1 MSAAQDHPPAWSPL
15 PPPPPTTRRSAG
27 LVAGLI
33 ALLLVFGSIGLV
45 AARQSGQSRNGASS
59 PESAVT
65 GLLAALNH
73 DPIDAAT
80 LKRASR
86 WLTGE
91 ERLLVQTDADR
102 FVQLAN
108 GQHGIPGGGLGQFA
122 IGADDLGFRR
132 AGGSGGSGDVA
143 VLEAVSGDV
152 TVRASGT
159 GRLRLSLDEARK
171 RLAQQTHGAVSS
183 IRAVTVRSG
192 GRWYVS
198 LLATLLE
205 YSRLPQVSGPPDY
218 SQLSQPAIP
227 GAASPVEAVQRL
239 FASVSDQTGE
249 PADALVPEERNALR
263 AYVLKRGL
271 SSTAEI
277 HRLLGPDGVVFGSG
291 KARVRGSAETI
302 APGVA
307 AVPITDLGQDSTMV
321 TIERDGTWYASMVF
335 TVGDLLLTSAE
346 REHS

>member
-65 GLLAALNH
+65 GLLAALDH

-86 WLTGE
+86 FLTGE

-108 GQHGIPGGGLGQFA
+108 GEHGIPGGGLGQFA
-122 IGADDLGFRR
+122 IGADNLGFRR
-132 AGGSGGSGDVA
+132 AAGTGDVA

-183 IRAVTVRSG
+183 IRAVTIRSG

-227 GAASPVEAVQRL
+227 GTASPVEGVQRL
-239 FASVSDQTGE
+239 VAAMSDQTGE

-263 AYVLKRGL
+263 AYVLRRGL

-277 HRLLGPDGVVFGSG
+277 ARLLNPDGVMLRSD
-291 KARVRGSAETI
+291 KLKVRGSAETI

-307 AVPITDLGQDSTMV
+307 AVPFTNFGQDSTMV
-321 TIERDGTWYASMVF
+321 AIERDGTWYASMVF
-335 TVGDLLLTSAE
+335 TGVDLLLTSAE

>member
-15 PPPPPTTRRSAG
+15 PPPPPTARRGAG

-33 ALLLVFGSIGLV
+33 ALVLVFGSIGLV

-65 GLLAALNH
+65 GLLAALDH

-102 FVQLAN
+102 FVELAN
-108 GQHGIPGGGLGQFA
+108 GDRGIPRGGLAQFA
-122 IGADDLGFRR
+122 IGADDLAFRR
-132 AGGSGGSGDVA
+132 DGGAGDVA
-143 VLEAVSGDV
+143 VLEAVSGNV
-152 TVRASGT
+152 TVRAGGT
-159 GRLRLSLDEARK
+159 GRLQLSLDEARK
-171 RLAQQTHGAVSS
+171 RLSQQTHGAVSS
-183 IRAVTVRSG
+183 IRAVTIRSG

-205 YSRLPQVSGPPDY
+205 YTRLPQMSGPPDY
-218 SQLSQPAIP
+218 SQLAQPTIP

-239 FASVSDQTGE
+239 FGAVSDQTGE

-277 HRLLGPDGVVFGSG
+277 RRLLARDGVEMQANKV
-291 KARVRGSAETI
+291 KVRGSAETI

-307 AVPITDLGQDSTMV
+307 AVPISEGGQDSTMV

-335 TVGDLLLTSAE
+335 TVGDLLLTSVE

>member
-15 PPPPPTTRRSAG
+15 PPPPPTARRGAG

-33 ALLLVFGSIGLV
+33 ALLMVFGAIGLV
-45 AARQSGQSRNGASS
+45 AARQSGGSTRNGASS
-59 PESAVT
+59 PEGAVT

-91 ERLLVQTDADR
+91 ERLLVETDVDR

-108 GQHGIPGGGLGQFA
+108 GEHGIPGGGLAQFA
-122 IGADDLGFRR
+122 IGADNLGFRR
-132 AGGSGGSGDVA
+132 VGGAGGVA
-143 VLEAVSGDV
+143 VLEAVSGNV

-159 GRLRLSLDEARK
+159 GRLQLSLDEARK

-198 LLATLLE
+198 LFATALE
-205 YSRLPQVSGPPDY
+205 YTPLPKSIGPPEYD
-218 SQLSQPAIP
+218 QLAEPAVP
-227 GAASPVEAVQRL
+227 GSASPADAVRRL
-239 FASVSDQTGE
+239 FAAVAEPVGE
-249 PADALVPEERNALR
+249 PADLLVPEERNALH
-263 AYVLKRGL
+263 AYVLQRGL
-271 SSTAEI
+271 SSSAEI
-277 HRLLGPDGVVFGSG
+277 RRLLRRDGLDLTS
-291 KARVRGSAETI
+291 ARVGASVETI

-307 AVPITDLGQDSTMV
+307 AVPLTGVGPDSTMV
-321 TIERDGTWYASMVF
+321 AIERDGTWYASMVF
-335 TVGDLLLTSAE
+335 TVTDLLLTSAE

>member
-1 MSAAQDHPPAWSPL
+1 MSAAQDHPPAWSPP

-65 GLLAALNH
+65 GLLAALDH

-108 GQHGIPGGGLGQFA
+108 GEHGIPGGGLGQFA
-122 IGADDLGFRR
+122 IGADNLGFRR
-132 AGGSGGSGDVA
+132 AGGTGDVA
-143 VLEAVSGDV
+143 VLDAVSGDV

-205 YSRLPQVSGPPDY
+205 YARLPQTNGPPDY

-227 GAASPVEAVQRL
+227 GAASPVEAVQR
-239 FASVSDQTGE
+239 FFDAVSNQTGE

-277 HRLLGPDGVVFGSG
+277 ARLLNPDGLMSRLRSDKV
-291 KARVRGSAETI
+291 RVRGSAETI

-307 AVPITDLGQDSTMV
+307 AVPFTSFGQDSTMV
-321 TIERDGTWYASMVF
+321 AIQRDGTWYASMVF
-335 TVGDLLLTSAE
+335 TGGDLLLTSAE

>member
-1 MSAAQDHPPAWSPL
+1 MSAPQDRPPAWSPL
-15 PPPPPTTRRSAG
+15 PPPPPTARRGAG

-45 AARQSGQSRNGASS
+45 AARQSGRSLSGASS

-108 GQHGIPGGGLGQFA
+108 AQNGAPGGGLAQFA
-122 IGADDLGFRR
+122 LGADALGFRR
-132 AGGSGGSGDVA
+132 VGGADGVE
-143 VLEAVSGDV
+143 VLEAVSGNV
-152 TVRASGT
+152 TVRAAGS
-159 GRLRLSLDEARK
+159 GRLQLSLDEARK

-183 IRAVTVRSG
+183 IRAVTVESG

-198 LLATLLE
+198 LLASVLE
-205 YSRLPQVSGPPDY
+205 YAPLPKSGGPPEY
-218 SQLSQPAIP
+218 AQLAQPARA
-227 GAASPVEAVQRL
+227 GAASPLEAVRGL
-239 FASVSDQTGE
+239 IAAISDPAGE
-249 PADALVPEERNALR
+249 PADLLVPEERNALR
-263 AYVLKRGL
+263 AYVLERGL

-277 HRLLGPDGVVFGSG
+277 RRLLRRDGFDFTS
-291 KARVRGSAETI
+291 ARVEGSTETI
-302 APGVA
+302 APGIA
-307 AVPITDLGQDSTMV
+307 AVPLAGVGPNSTMV
-321 TIERDGTWYASMVF
+321 AIERGGTWYASMVF
-335 TVGDLLLTSAE
+335 TVTDLLLTSAE